1 MISSFI
7 AVDVRHPPPPRGRGP
22 YHWPLG
28 KRFYFGGERL
38 AAFGHMS
45 GLLARTGSAGPDEVR
60 RPSAPNQ
67 GGELWAPDPLR
78 SVRWSSIVSPCRSS
92 RLRRARQTLEPAFS
106 FQVRCPRLKSGLG
119 VDGGAEGP
127 PVVMIAQTIRAS
139 LLANATATTLAGLRA
154 LSAASQSHNAPL
166 RFGAA
171 RKTEMAPNTRSRR
184 IYRLP
189 CLVID
194 PNFSLPPVEFCLGV
208 APSQAAKSRPDLKA
222 CGSGALARIA
232 EAASAPTP
240 GTLAASRLT
249 DRVDGWRRS
258 RARARRSPRRETA
271 IAQAE
276 LPASPG
282 PSPEGPRRRLSRR
295 VPRRG

>member
-1 MISSFI
+1 MG
-7 AVDVRHPPPPRGRGP
+7 H
-22 YHWPLG
+22 

-60 RPSAPNQ
+60 RPSAPDQ

-92 RLRRARQTLEPAFS
+92 RRRRARQTLEPAFS
-106 FQVRCPRLKSGLG
+106 FRVRCPRLGSGLG
-119 VDGGAEGP
+119 VDGGAEDLAGGD
-127 PVVMIAQTIRAS
+127 VAQTIRAS
-139 LLANATATTLAGLRA
+139 LLANATATTLGGLRA

-194 PNFSLPPVEFCLGV
+194 PNFSLPPVE
-208 APSQAAKSRPDLKA
+208 
-222 CGSGALARIA
+222 
-232 EAASAPTP
+232 SAW
-240 GTLAASRLT
+240 ASRQ
-249 DRVDGWRRS
+249 
-258 RARARRSPRRETA
+258 ARRRN
-271 IAQAE
+271 
-276 LPASPG
+276 
-282 PSPEGPRRRLSRR
+282 
-295 VPRRG
+295 RGRI